1 MMQNQ
6 LVQLDLGPF
15 SLGLPERWDAHFF
28 PKIETKL
35 RLVKDDCTVLIEHY
49 LVPQVDS
56 ENALDLFFEDHILE
70 LKQNVNGIVFDAEE
84 DTDYE
89 ILVENNGEFRRYFF
103 LSAGSF
109 IFRFTLSGFWEPLDE
124 DEVRSMIAGL
134 TVNSEPSKSTDRI
147 VPANFEFDYNDWFRL
162 GAMYSK
168 RGGL

>member
-70 LKQNVNGIVFDAEE
+70 LKQIAKQLFVFLNVKKME
-84 DTDYE
+84 
-89 ILVENNGEFRRYFF
+89 
-103 LSAGSF
+103 
-109 IFRFTLSGFWEPLDE
+109 
-124 DEVRSMIAGL
+124 
-134 TVNSEPSKSTDRI
+134 
-147 VPANFEFDYNDWFRL
+147 
-162 GAMYSK
+162 
-168 RGGL
+168 